1 MTSHHEQLILHSG
14 QSTQSYCKC
23 SINLCLATPHSTH
36 LTHDTS
42 VFTEIIL
49 GIAIWRL
56 KCSPSNISPTL
67 NRKDPIYLL
76 TNREHFTM
84 QVYSSIK
91 EATKRPDKPVT
102 QGSYPQ
108 FQVFLASIFFF
119 CICKHWRRK
128 KPGKEYD
135 ESYTTGL
142 LHKQANLLPHL
153 LLKPNQIKRKK
164 KLGYSYTLS
173 PEFLD
178 VLTLSRLM
186 WVARVKV

>member
-1 MTSHHEQLILHSG
+1 MVKIHLISLFQRHLQRKEEPARLWKLFLEGKTGPNYEIMHMTSHHEPLILHSR

-56 KCSPSNISPTL
+56 KRSSSNISPTL

-76 TNREHFTM
+76 TNREHFTS

-102 QGSYPQ
+102 QGS
-108 FQVFLASIFFF
+108 
-119 CICKHWRRK
+119 W
-128 KPGKEYD
+128 
-135 ESYTTGL
+135 
-142 LHKQANLLPHL
+142 
-153 LLKPNQIKRKK
+153 
-164 KLGYSYTLS
+164 
-173 PEFLD
+173 
-178 VLTLSRLM
+178 
-186 WVARVKV
+186 